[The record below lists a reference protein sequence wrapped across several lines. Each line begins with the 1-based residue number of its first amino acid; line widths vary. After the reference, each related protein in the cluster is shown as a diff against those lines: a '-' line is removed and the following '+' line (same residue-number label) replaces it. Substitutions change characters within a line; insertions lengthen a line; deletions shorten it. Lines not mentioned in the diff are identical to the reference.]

1 MDLSVNFLKGKGK
14 LVIFALIALL
24 GLLLLIFGKGSQSVS
39 VGAELDESAPSLDPQ
54 VYAQKLE
61 SQVEELCRG
70 VVPDCSVE
78 AVVSLEGGYRS
89 VYASDSQSSQ
99 SGYKN
104 STVLVGSGSSEGA
117 ILVCYEN
124 PRISGIGIVLSCKE
138 DKIIESK
145 VISLIS
151 AAFNVKT
158 NKIHVAF
165 GR

>member
-1 MDLSVNFLKGKGK
+1 MEFSAKKLKGKWMVIA
-14 LVIFALIALL
+14 LVLVALL
-24 GLLLLIFGKGSQSVS
+24 GLLLLILGRSPKSALTGKDNGENST
-39 VGAELDESAPSLDPQ
+39 SLDPKA
-54 VYAQKLE
+54 YSEKIEA
-61 SQVEELCRG
+61 QVEELCRG
-70 VVPDCSVE
+70 IVPDCSVK

-99 SGYKN
+99 SGFKN

-138 DKIIESK
+138 NKMIENN
-145 VISLIS
+145 VISLVS

-165 GR
+165 GG